1 MKTMKKLQIA
11 AAVAGLFA
19 AATAA
24 YAGSISQSGVT
35 IAREVIS
42 RDPAA
47 NQSLR
52 APTVTFS
59 YQNGP
64 TANANSSQ
72 DFNITLEL
80 GGDGAPTWLSTQIPT
95 YKTISAVRANNGNTL
110 VSVGPAG
117 FVAAAAGPPA

>member
-42 RDPAA
+42 FLLKLTPQVR
-47 NQSLR
+47 
-52 APTVTFS
+52 
-59 YQNGP
+59 
-64 TANANSSQ
+64 
-72 DFNITLEL
+72 LEL
-80 GGDGAPTWLSTQIPT
+80 TTLRLHFLLNFRLSVDYLINFQ
-95 YKTISAVRANNGNTL
+95 KKLSDARGNLIGL
-110 VSVGPAG
+110 VSSIPSL
-117 FVAAAAGPPA
+117 